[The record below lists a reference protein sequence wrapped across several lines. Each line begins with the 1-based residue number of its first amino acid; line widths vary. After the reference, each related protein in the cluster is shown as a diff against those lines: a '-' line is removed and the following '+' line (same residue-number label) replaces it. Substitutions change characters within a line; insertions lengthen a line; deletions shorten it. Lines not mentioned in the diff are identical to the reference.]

1 MMNLKN
7 LAYLSLITA
16 VAGACDVKQDL
27 GETATTGESSTESTA
42 GGSSGTTGGVDTGV
56 LDTGPWDDTGKTTDP
71 GTSTGFADTGVLD
84 TGPWDDTGDETG
96 EPDMCDGSAPMVAW
110 DSSGLAPEALEFGGA
125 FVGVGF
131 CETSMGEV
139 LNVPKDEGEG
149 TVATLALTC
158 TLSGSRDATDFTDE
172 DISIDIEL
180 SSAGDLGPL
189 LPGFWS
195 PVYAR
200 FVVESNGLDQGG
212 SRYVVLTQPMEPGD
226 GDGPVLIAT
235 EGAGVEPNAS
245 AYAGWHEGP
254 WFGGPS
260 IAPVDAS
267 CATGDAPSCGFDVA
281 LQAGWLDRSPPE
293 VHGGQSGQFL
303 APTEAGTYD
312 IYVGTAWQAPQSFKC
327 GEDFPSSRYSFVAL
341 GATAS

>member
-16 VAGACDVKQDL
+16 CAACDVKQDL
-27 GETATTGESSTESTA
+27 GETATTGESSSEGTA
-42 GGSSGTTGGVDTGV
+42 GGSSGTTGGADTGV
-56 LDTGPWDDTGKTTDP
+56 LDTGPWDDTGKVTDD
-71 GTSTGFADTGVLD
+71 GTSTSGADTGVVD

-96 EPDMCDGSAPMVAW
+96 GPEMCEGAAPMIDW
-110 DSSGLAPEALEFGGA
+110 DSSGLAPGALGFGGA

-131 CETSMGEV
+131 CEASMGEV

-158 TLSGSRDATDFTDE
+158 TLSGSRDTIDFADE
-172 DISIDIEL
+172 DISIELDL
-180 SSAGDLGPL
+180 SSAGDLAPL
-189 LPGFWS
+189 LPGFS
-195 PVYAR
+195 SSVYGR
-200 FVVESNGLDQGG
+200 FVVESNGLDEGG

-226 GDGPVLIAT
+226 GDAPVLIAT
-235 EGAGVEPNAS
+235 DAAGVEPNAL
-245 AYAGWHEGP
+245 AYDGWHEGP

-293 VHGGQSGQFL
+293 VHGGQSGQFF

-312 IYVGTAWQAPQSFKC
+312 IFVETAWQAPKSFKC
-327 GEDFPSSRYSFVAL
+327 GEDFPGSAYRFVAL
-341 GATAS
+341 GATSE